1 MTTMLPQSTKG
12 TPCIA
17 WRTCC
22 ILGIQLSS
30 YCSLPPSPPVL
41 SRQWESPNPCRY
53 RLDTLLAPV
62 ARACTFFKTC
72 FCFLPAKETSTSKNR
87 TSLRT
92 LCGSQARAMRSLAIE
107 HLQVFLFFVVLFLH
121 HGWCWFCFCCAV
133 LVFVGFVLVSRPS
146 RHAALLAPGLP
157 DGGSSTIWS
166 TASPWHRCSRAS
178 AQAAPLSRRQA
189 RNAASCSRP
198 REGFWRVSSPPAA
211 GDHPG
216 APPIHLSLGTGGSS
230 VAAKGLPASIAGR
243 TGERVSIRI

>member
-1 MTTMLPQSTKG
+1 MHLFKNLFFVFCPRKKPAQAKTGHRFEHSVDHKHV
-12 TPCIA
+12 PCGLL
-17 WRTCC
+17 R
-22 ILGIQLSS
+22 LSI
-30 YCSLPPSPPVL
+30 
-41 SRQWESPNPCRY
+41 
-53 RLDTLLAPV
+53 
-62 ARACTFFKTC
+62 FKC
-72 FCFLPAKETSTSKNR
+72 FCFL
-87 TSLRT
+87 
-92 LCGSQARAMRSLAIE
+92 
-107 HLQVFLFFVVLFLH
+107 
-121 HGWCWFCFCCAV
+121 WFCFCTMVGFGFV

-166 TASPWHRCSRAS
+166 TASPWNRCSRAS

-198 REGFWRVSSPPAA
+198 RESFWRVSSPPAA